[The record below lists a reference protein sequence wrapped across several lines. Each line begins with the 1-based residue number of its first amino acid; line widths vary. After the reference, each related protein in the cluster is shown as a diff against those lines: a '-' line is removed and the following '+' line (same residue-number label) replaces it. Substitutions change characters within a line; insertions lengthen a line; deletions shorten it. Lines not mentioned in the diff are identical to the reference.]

1 MHTQHTLAQ
10 TIDHT
15 ILKPDCTEEQV
26 RTLCNEANEYGF
38 ASVCVLPCWVELS
51 SSICSNVCTV
61 VGFPLGANT
70 TQTKVS
76 EAIDL
81 IGLGAKEIDMVACI
95 TALKSGNIHH
105 VQSDISAV
113 VNAVHKRGGMVKVI
127 IETCLLTDSEK
138 RVMCELVS
146 VAGADFI
153 KTSTGFSTGGATV
166 DDVELLRK
174 HVPPHVQVKASG
186 GVRDRATAIAMIEA
200 GATRIGTSSGKVIV
214 AEP

>member
-1 MHTQHTLAQ
+1 MYTQHTLAK

-15 ILKPDCTEEQV
+15 LLKPDCTEEQI
-26 RTLCNEANEYGF
+26 RTLCSEATEYEF

-51 SSICSNVCTV
+51 SLLFNNVCTV

-81 IGLGAKEIDMVACI
+81 IGLGAKEIDMVASI

-105 VQSDISAV
+105 VQSDINAVVSAV
-113 VNAVHKRGGMVKVI
+113 HERGGLVKVI
-127 IETCLLTDSEK
+127 IETCLLTHDEK
-138 RVMCELVS
+138 RTMCDIVS
-146 VAGADFI
+146 AAGANFI

-166 DDVELLRK
+166 EDVELLRK
-174 HVPPHVQVKASG
+174 HVASHVQVKASG
-186 GVRDRATAIAMIEA
+186 GVRDRATAIRMIEA